1 MEPGN
6 ILGTRAAEMTRN
18 QSLLLG
24 RLGNLYKEHF
34 RGMPGCPGAQQ
45 ALSQSKL
52 FAARLE
58 ITASTL
64 FNSLFLP
71 LWASVS
77 LLLNCLSVSAI
88 ILAVASPL
96 QSLTFIVFGVY
107 CFFFFFLHSCN
118 HNVTLPVI

>member
-45 ALSQSKL
+45 GLSQAEL

-64 FNSLFLP
+64 FNSLFQP
-71 LWASVS
+71 LWASMS
-77 LLLNCLSVSAI
+77 LLNCVSVSAI
-88 ILAVASPL
+88 ILALATLL
-96 QSLTFIVFGVY
+96 QSLTFIVFGVFLW
-107 CFFFFFLHSCN
+107 FFFAFL
-118 HNVTLPVI
+118 